1 MKNNSATV
9 YIIQSVI
16 LHLLSAGQYVH
27 LPCRRAHIC
36 DSLSDVRQAKLVQ
49 TSWAIQ
55 PGRSLTWR
63 PEQDFEHRKVTNY
76 VGPPVRGPVRF
87 WLAGGA
93 FLLCFDYSFP
103 PCLYSSLTV
112 A

>member
-49 TSWAIQ
+49 ASWAIQ
-55 PGRSLTWR
+55 PGRSLTPAFAGARPAPAEAGRSNELCGAIRARPSALLVGWR
-63 PEQDFEHRKVTNY
+63 GR
-76 VGPPVRGPVRF
+76 
-87 WLAGGA
+87 
-93 FLLCFDYSFP
+93 S
-103 PCLYSSLTV
+103 
-112 A
+112 